1 MFQSPIASSSFSIST
16 SPQREHVCK
25 VGRLYYIKIIKT
37 SKDAPHKLQENVKIY
52 FQAVLDFI
60 KHSNWS
66 KVALIYDDY
75 TQDTVILQV
84 FDNILSDQNLK
95 PFSSMK
101 VCICLCCNQ
110 ACLHVMFNSLGRKLC
125 L

>member
-1 MFQSPIASSSFSIST
+1 MFQSPVASSSFSIST

-84 FDNILSDQNLK
+84 FDNILSDQN
-95 PFSSMK
+95 
-101 VCICLCCNQ
+101 
-110 ACLHVMFNSLGRKLC
+110 
-125 L
+125 

>member
-1 MFQSPIASSSFSIST
+1 MFQSPVASSSFSIST

-25 VGRLYYIKIIKT
+25 VGWLYYIKIIKT
-37 SKDAPHKLQENVKIY
+37 SKDAPHKLQENMKIY

-84 FDNILSDQNLK
+84 FDNILSDQN
-95 PFSSMK
+95 
-101 VCICLCCNQ
+101 
-110 ACLHVMFNSLGRKLC
+110 
-125 L
+125 